1 MWPQLGQP
9 HASLGPTPRTSWATE
24 TELSIERK
32 RKRRQRNLK
41 DEWKRTKYVSNMPYK
56 IKERVRRKLEG
67 GKGKGE
73 IM

>member
-1 MWPQLGQP
+1 MWPQQGQP
-9 HASLGPTPRTSWATE
+9 HASLGPTPRISWATE

-41 DEWKRTKYVSNMPYK
+41 DEWKGTKHVSNMLYK
-56 IKERVRRKLEG
+56 TKERVRRKLEG